1 MKHERKCVQVS
12 IQSASPST
20 GTSRDAFWNR
30 SQFSLRLRKCH
41 VVSCREFRDRAYGT
55 EGKEE
60 SESLCHSNEILDG
73 TRCKGLGRSCAL
85 GTIVT
90 GSRENR
96 DVKTVI
102 EKYVR
107 P

>member
-1 MKHERKCVQVS
+1 MSYHAESFVIEPMVQKVRKNLKACAIAMK
-12 IQSASPST
+12 
-20 GTSRDAFWNR
+20 
-30 SQFSLRLRKCH
+30 
-41 VVSCREFRDRAYGT
+41 
-55 EGKEE
+55 
-60 SESLCHSNEILDG
+60 ILDG